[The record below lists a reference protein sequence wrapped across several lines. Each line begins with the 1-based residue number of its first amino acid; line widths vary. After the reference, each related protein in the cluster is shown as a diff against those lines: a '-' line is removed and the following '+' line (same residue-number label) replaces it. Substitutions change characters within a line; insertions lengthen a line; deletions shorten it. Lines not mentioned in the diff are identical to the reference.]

1 MRTGEDNAMLRSGVL
16 LGAGKYKIVSLLG
29 SGGFGNTYLA
39 EHVLLGK
46 RVAVKEFF
54 ASQFCNRDSDGTSVS
69 LALTGK
75 AGVVTK
81 LRKKF
86 MEEARALAGLNH
98 PGIVRVNDVFEE
110 NGTAYYVMDLI
121 EGKALSAIVKER
133 GSLGEKEAVGYIK
146 QVCQALKVVHGK
158 GRLHLDIKPA
168 NIMVDGDGH
177 AVLID
182 FGASKQYD
190 EGSGENTSTFVARTA
205 GYAPLE
211 QGSGSGIKTFSPSTD
226 IYALGAT
233 LYKLLSGSTPPDAAD
248 LASGEELPPLPA
260 VVSGS
265 TKKAVVAA
273 MSLRRGDRPQ
283 SVEEF
288 ESLLGSVDSPGS
300 VREEDERTEIA
311 GGDTL
316 WSNSSQGKAPKTGS
330 GSRGVSSSKP
340 KVSSSSGSKK
350 PSPSKQ
356 SSSAQPSSHEE
367 DINSGKEKKALI
379 GIIVGFAAVVIALG
393 LVLLFGGNGG
403 GSDDV
408 SSVSS
413 AIEAANT
420 AVDSSVSGQGE
431 GGDKQESQPEAPTAG
446 SMVVNYEPSGATVYV
461 DGTKKGATPCTVSGV
476 SFGTHKVK
484 IVKIGYE
491 SAELSVKVSEG
502 SEPQLRGSLEK
513 DEAVQTSG
521 SSASS
526 SALSTSSSSSPVP
539 IITTSISGH
548 EYVDLGL
555 SVKWATCNVGAEKPE
570 EYGNYYAWGETKT
583 KGNYSESNSTTYNDD
598 SYNYDIG
605 GNVSSDAARANW
617 GGSWRLPTQ
626 DEWQELIDGCEWE
639 WTTLNGK
646 SGYRVTSRKNGKS
659 IFLRAAG
666 CRTDGNLRRAGTL
679 GLYWSS
685 TPSSATSFAF
695 SLRFDSNVH
704 IVDDLRRRD
713 GMSVRPVSE

>member
-1 MRTGEDNAMLRSGVL
+1 MHPGFL
-16 LGAGKYKIVSLLG
+16 LGAGKYKIVKLLG

-75 AGVVTK
+75 AGVVAK

-98 PGIVRVNDVFEE
+98 PGIVRVSDVFEE

-121 EGKALSAIVKER
+121 EGKPLSAIVREK

-260 VVSGS
+260 VVSGR
-265 TKKAVVAA
+265 TKAAVGAA

-288 ESLLGSVDSPGS
+288 EGLLSGVDSPGS

-311 GGDTL
+311 GV
-316 WSNSSQGKAPKTGS
+316 P
-330 GSRGVSSSKP
+330 SSKP
-340 KVSSSSGSKK
+340 RV
-350 PSPSKQ
+350 P
-356 SSSAQPSSHEE
+356 
-367 DINSGKEKKALI
+367 
-379 GIIVGFAAVVIALG
+379 
-393 LVLLFGGNGG
+393 
-403 GSDDV
+403 
-408 SSVSS
+408 
-413 AIEAANT
+413 
-420 AVDSSVSGQGE
+420 
-431 GGDKQESQPEAPTAG
+431 
-446 SMVVNYEPSGATVYV
+446 
-461 DGTKKGATPCTVSGV
+461 
-476 SFGTHKVK
+476 
-484 IVKIGYE
+484 
-491 SAELSVKVSEG
+491 
-502 SEPQLRGSLEK
+502 
-513 DEAVQTSG
+513 
-521 SSASS
+521 
-526 SALSTSSSSSPVP
+526 SSSSSSNSSSSST
-539 IITTSISGH
+539 IAGH

-555 SVKWATCNVGAEKPE
+555 SVKWATCNVGASSPE
-570 EYGNYYAWGETKT
+570 GYGYHYAWGETSTSTKFSYKVENSKT
-583 KGNYSESNSTTYNDD
+583 YKKNYG
-598 SYNYDIG
+598 DIAG
-605 GNVSSDAARANW
+605 ISSLDAARAKW
-617 GGSWRLPTQ
+617 GSTWRLPTA
-626 DEWQELIDGCEWE
+626 DEIDELIEKCNWK
-639 WTTLNGK
+639 WTTMNGK
-646 SGYRVTSRKNGKS
+646 NGYKVTSKVNGRF
-659 IFLRAAG
+659 IFLPAAG
-666 CRTDGNLRRAGTL
+666 CRFSSSLNLAGSS
-679 GLYWSS
+679 GYYWSS
-685 TPSSATSFAF
+685 TPFSSGTYYAYSLDFHSGYVYRNF
-695 SLRFDSNVH
+695 SYRHF
-704 IVDDLRRRD
+704 
-713 GMSVRPVSE
+713 GQSVRPVSE

>member
-1 MRTGEDNAMLRSGVL
+1 MEEGNRTLHPGFL
-16 LGAGKYKIVSLLG
+16 LGARKYKIVRLLG

-54 ASQFCNRDSDGTSVS
+54 ASQFCIRDSDGTSV
-69 LALTGK
+69 LLVLTGK
-75 AGVVTK
+75 AGVVAK

-86 MEEARALAGLNH
+86 IEEARALAGLNH

-121 EGKALSAIVKER
+121 EGKPLSAIVKEK

-182 FGASKQYD
+182 FGASKQYN

-260 VVSGS
+260 VVSKR
-265 TKKAVVAA
+265 TKKAVRAA

-288 ESLLGSVDSPGS
+288 EGLLASGDSPGS
-300 VREEDERTEIA
+300 VMEEDERTEIA

-316 WSNSSQGKAPKTGS
+316 GSNSSQGKAPKTGS
-330 GSRGVSSSKP
+330 GSRGVSSS
-340 KVSSSSGSKK
+340 
-350 PSPSKQ
+350 
-356 SSSAQPSSHEE
+356 HEE
-367 DINSGKEKKALI
+367 DTKSGKGRKALI
-379 GIIVGFAAVVIALG
+379 GIIAGVAAVVIALG
-393 LVLLFGGNGG
+393 LVLLFGSNGG

-420 AVDSSVSGQGE
+420 AIDSRVSGQSESGNATA
-431 GGDKQESQPEAPTAG
+431 DTQESQPGAPTTG

-461 DGTKKGATPCTVSGV
+461 DGTKKGVTPCTVSGV

-484 IVKIGYE
+484 IVKSGYE

-502 SEPQLRGSLEK
+502 SEPQLYGSLEK
-513 DEAVQTSG
+513 
-521 SSASS
+521 SA
-526 SALSTSSSSSPVP
+526 AEQSTSSSSS
-539 IITTSISGH
+539 SSSGVSSATGTIAGH
-548 EYVDLGL
+548 GYVDLGL
-555 SVKWATCNVGAEKPE
+555 SVKWATCNVGASSPE
-570 EYGNYYAWGETKT
+570 DYGNYYAWGETSTKSSYTSENSKT
-583 KGNYSESNSTTYNDD
+583 YKKGK
-598 SYNYDIG
+598 YNYDIA
-605 GNVSSDAARANW
+605 GNSYLDAARANW
-617 GGSWRLPTQ
+617 GSTWRLPMSSEI
-626 DEWQELIDGCEWE
+626 DELIDKCNWT
-639 WTTLNGK
+639 WTTMNGK
-646 SGYRVTSRKNGKS
+646 NGYKVTSKVNGRS
-659 IFLRAAG
+659 IFLPAAG
-666 CRTDGNLRRAGTL
+666 YRNYSSLYNAGSRGYFWISPPYT
-679 GLYWSS
+679 SS
-685 TPSSATSFAF
+685 YAYLLDFSSN
-695 SLRFDSNVH
+695 NV
-704 IVDDLRRRD
+704 DRD
-713 GMSVRPVSE
+713 YYSRYYGRSVRPVSE